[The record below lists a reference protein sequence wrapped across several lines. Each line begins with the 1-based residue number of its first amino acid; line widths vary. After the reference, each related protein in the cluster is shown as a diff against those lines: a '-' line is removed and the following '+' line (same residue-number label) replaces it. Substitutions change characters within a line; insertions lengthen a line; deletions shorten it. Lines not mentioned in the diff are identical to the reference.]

1 MEYFLIFNV
10 CTVLL
15 HVLKL
20 VLKINWA
27 KIIYCQLI
35 NHYDTNNSCPL
46 IKPLTGKNHSKVYI
60 KTIKLIIAKRTDLW
74 ELNQII

>member
-1 MEYFLIFNV
+1 MKYFFIFIV

-15 HVLKL
+15 NILKL
-20 VLKINWA
+20 VLKINWV
-27 KIIYCQLI
+27 KNNILSI
-35 NHYDTNNSCPL
+35 NLSLRHENFCPL